1 MSWDDDLETTG
12 DDDMETRTH
21 MSTRKDYAWMF
32 LTGFGLSLATL
43 GFIRLIR
50 NRLTVHEAMVLLQ
63 QEDNSGTQAY
73 TRSLNRLAERMGMD
87 DADELRGRWH
97 SAKNRRPIFR
107 SAKAGTDR

>member
-1 MSWDDDLETTG
+1 MNHKSYSG
-12 DDDMETRTH
+12 DDMETRTH

-63 QEDNSGTQAY
+63 QEDNSGTRAY
-73 TRSLNRLAERMGMD
+73 TRSLNRLAERMGME
-87 DADELRGRWH
+87 DADELRERWH
-97 SAKNRRPIFR
+97 HAKNRKWLFR
-107 SAKAGTDR
+107 SAKAGSND